1 MSFNSTSDQSPFE
14 QLALPAPPVSN
25 GTATSAPKSD
35 LGIDLLSWD
44 DTPTTAEN
52 PLALVPV
59 TDPLADST
67 PSNQNALAIVNA
79 FSQNNTANSN
89 AHPAD
94 PFGLNSSSTM
104 PGSQPYNTP
113 AQHPLQ
119 PQQPQQAAPLYPNGG
134 AVNVGTSYEQAPQ
147 FNNTSSGWN
156 GQVASPAPPPQQA
169 QSYGM
174 ASHADLYPFFCIVS
188 VPPHFVFIF
197 EMSVNTTFASKFCR

>member
-1 MSFNSTSDQSPFE
+1 
-14 QLALPAPPVSN
+14 VSN

-67 PSNQNALAIVNA
+67 PSNQNALAIVDT
-79 FSQNNTANSN
+79 FSQNNTVNSN

-94 PFGLNSSSTM
+94 PFGLSSNSTI

-119 PQQPQQAAPLYPNGG
+119 SQQPQQAAPLYPNGG
-134 AVNVGTSYEQAPQ
+134 AVNAGTSYEQAPQ

-156 GQVASPAPPPQQA
+156 GQVASPLAPPPQQA

-174 ASHADLYPFFCIVS
+174 ASHADLFLFFSVS
-188 VPPHFVFIF
+188 YLFLPIFVPS
-197 EMSVNTTFASKFCR
+197 EENTTIASKFCR